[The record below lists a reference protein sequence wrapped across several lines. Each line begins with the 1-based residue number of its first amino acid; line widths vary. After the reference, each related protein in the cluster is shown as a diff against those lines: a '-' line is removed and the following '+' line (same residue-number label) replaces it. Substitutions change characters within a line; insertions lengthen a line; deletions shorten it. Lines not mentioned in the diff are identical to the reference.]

1 MVELKDLNK
10 GIGSVSSLLYIP
22 LKLKEMKVLLDKK
35 QREPKP
41 KQFILLNEYCQVF
54 CGLQGGYPAF
64 SDDIEEA
71 KPLERDSQIRLIQQ
85 GTSFRL
91 EKEYL

>member
-1 MVELKDLNK
+1 
-10 GIGSVSSLLYIP
+10 
-22 LKLKEMKVLLDKK
+22 MKVLLDKK

-41 KQFILLNEYCQVF
+41 KQFIVLNEYCQVF

-64 SDDIEEA
+64 SDNIEEA
-71 KPLERDSQIRLIQQ
+71 KPLERDSQVRMIQQ

>member
-10 GIGSVSSLLYIP
+10 GIGSASSLSYIP

>member
-1 MVELKDLNK
+1 VELKDFNK
-10 GIGSVSSLLYIP
+10 GIGSASSLSYIP

-41 KQFILLNEYCQVF
+41 KQFIVLNEYCQVF

-64 SDDIEEA
+64 SDNLDEA

>member
-1 MVELKDLNK
+1 VELKDLNK
-10 GIGSVSSLLYIP
+10 GIGSASSLSYIP